1 MAQNTVP
8 LIAVSATALQQNQV
22 SIRVDTTS
30 LAAGDYLSFSS
41 TNITDNGPEKLDGPN
56 VFVTKNQNWELIPVS
71 GTPTNH
77 ANKIYQYGCYSVAMN
92 GKTGKP
98 ASNAP
103 KELLQPIQIYYT

>member
-41 TNITDNGPEKLDGPN
+41 RNITYNGPIELNGPN
-56 VFVTKNQNWELIPVS
+56 VFVTKNQNWELLPVI

-77 ANKIYQYGCYSVAMN
+77 ANNIYQYDCYSVAMN

-103 KELLQPIQIYYT
+103 KEPIPPIQIYYT